1 MLTGKSGKVHCS
13 AQLFAHYSVHRFVKV
28 FGRERRRVWIHK
40 SIISLSLCFLLV
52 FPEMVAQF
60 FLDT

>member
-13 AQLFAHYSVHRFVKV
+13 AQLFAHYSVYRFVKV

-40 SIISLSLCFLLV
+40 SIISLSLYFV
-52 FPEMVAQF
+52 FFSSEMVAQF